1 MELRR
6 IKASEV
12 QENRFYQLPKFL
24 VHDEQFKGLT
34 SDAKLLYAILRDR
47 HELSLQNKWV
57 DDDGYVYIICTRQ
70 YMMDTLG
77 LSDKPVTKAMKD
89 LKKYGLLDE
98 KRQGLN
104 RPNLIYLLT
113 VNYDNQW
120 NRKNSDSRVV
130 DSPIQESAI
139 VRLNDTNI
147 NKTNNSDTKTTTT
160 SEPQEQEKQ
169 KSVSSSNKQI
179 IESKTKLKLTSY
191 QTKTVANWDKEKLN
205 RAIDIF
211 NKQDGQFFNLL
222 LKIYTDG
229 AIDNLINKAV
239 AGTRQVSSKVEQYN
253 KIDEHNDWDFDE
265 IEQLERKRIS
275 MLLQKS

>member
-24 VHDEQFKGLT
+24 VHDERFKGLS

-47 HELSLQNKWV
+47 HELSLKNNWV
-57 DDDGYVYIICTRQ
+57 DDDGYVFIIYTRAD
-70 YMMDTLG
+70 MMDALG
-77 LSDKPVTKAMKD
+77 LSDKPITKAIKD
-89 LKKYGLLDE
+89 LKKYGLIDE

-104 RPNLIYLLT
+104 KPNLIYVLT
-113 VNYDNQW
+113 VDYDSQW
-120 NRKNSDSRVV
+120 NRKISESRIVK
-130 DSPIQESAI
+130 SPNQESLNL
-139 VRLNDTNI
+139 RPNDTNI

-160 SEPQEQEKQ
+160 HKPQEQEQ
-169 KSVSSSNKQI
+169 KSVSSSNKQT

-191 QTKTVANWDKEKLN
+191 QTKTVANWDIEKLH
-205 RAIDIF
+205 RAIEIF

-229 AIDNLINKAV
+229 AIDNISNSV
-239 AGTRQVSSKVEQYN
+239 GTGARQVSSKVEQYN
-253 KIDEHNDWDFDE
+253 QMDEHNDWDFDE